1 MGGLIAYERFFIW
14 DPPRRMGF
22 CFVGTN
28 KPAVAALGEYYEFEP
43 LSNARTRFTWRVA
56 YESQSAMRYISPLLR
71 PAVRL
76 FMGRIVK
83 GLERYVRETKASG

>member
-14 DPPRRMGF
+14 DPPRRMAF